1 MIGKVAGIQYT
12 LVEVV
17 AFSQMTLNLS
27 IGPAIH
33 SSWIQKTFYSDEN
46 ALELYKDNFTNL

>member
-27 IGPAIH
+27 IGPAIPLT
-33 SSWIQKTFYSDEN
+33 WIIPTPTLSLVMWLQ
-46 ALELYKDNFTNL
+46 